1 LLRQRTLSA
10 LVFGPL
16 VVGACFLGGPAY
28 TGFILVTGALC
39 AWEYSR
45 MMSGAGI
52 DLTAAFIPLCV
63 AIALSGLSN
72 RPDWLLASIIGGS
85 LVLLAASVRQ
95 GMQASAFAL
104 SGAIYIGALLGAL
117 GLLRVQADGREW
129 CFFALFITWAND
141 MGAYFGGRAF
151 GRHKLAPAI
160 SPGKSWE
167 GAAFGLGTG
176 TAIGAALGSWVGF
189 SVPEGAAAGAL
200 LAAMAQI
207 GDLVESGFKRYCKV
221 KDSGKALP
229 GHGGFLDRFDSL
241 LFTGAGGLLIRGI
254 HRLLFHP

>member
-1 LLRQRTLSA
+1 MLRQRTLSA

-85 LVLLAASVRQ
+85 LFCCIRKTRHAGSASPERRHISVP
-95 GMQASAFAL
+95 
-104 SGAIYIGALLGAL
+104 LLGAL
-117 GLLRVQADGREW
+117 G
-129 CFFALFITWAND
+129 
-141 MGAYFGGRAF
+141 
-151 GRHKLAPAI
+151 
-160 SPGKSWE
+160 
-167 GAAFGLGTG
+167 
-176 TAIGAALGSWVGF
+176 
-189 SVPEGAAAGAL
+189 
-200 LAAMAQI
+200 
-207 GDLVESGFKRYCKV
+207 
-221 KDSGKALP
+221 
-229 GHGGFLDRFDSL
+229 
-241 LFTGAGGLLIRGI
+241 
-254 HRLLFHP
+254 